1 MEKYLE
7 DTDEQTKVGGAFSE
21 YKSILDELMN
31 MNRYVGGKLGGNDS
45 DPQIFSDVTDDM
57 LYDGGAK
64 NESDDNV
71 ADIADDVIESPDNV
85 ADTADDVG
93 VSIIDF
99 ATEDNVP
106 EDEDDIA
113 TEDNIATE
121 ENIATEDNVPEVAGG
136 FYSILDAINSG
147 KAE

>member
-7 DTDEQTKVGGAFSE
+7 DTDEQTKVGGAFNE

-45 DPQIFSDVTDDM
+45 DPQIFSDITDDM

-71 ADIADDVIESPDNV
+71 AETADDVIESPDSV
-85 ADTADDVG
+85 AETADDAE

-106 EDEDDIA
+106 EDNIT
-113 TEDNIATE
+113 TED
-121 ENIATEDNVPEVAGG
+121 NIATEDNVPEVAGG